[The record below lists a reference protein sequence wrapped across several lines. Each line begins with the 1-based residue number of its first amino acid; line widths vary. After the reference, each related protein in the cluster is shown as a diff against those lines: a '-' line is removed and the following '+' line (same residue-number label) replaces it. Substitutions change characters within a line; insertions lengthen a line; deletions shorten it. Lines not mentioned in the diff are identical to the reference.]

1 VRLPADRELRQLSR
15 HGPFLTAE
23 WRHLA
28 LLNYEVD
35 RSALAGLVPRG
46 TELDEW
52 QGRTYLSVVGF
63 LFLRTRVL
71 GLPIPFHRDFE
82 EVNLRFYVRRKTD
95 GGWRR
100 GVAFVKELVPRTAVA
115 FLARRLY
122 NENYV
127 AVPMEHEIKRAG
139 ADPARIESVSYRWTL
154 AGCRSRLALS
164 VASELAPLTAGSHA
178 EFIAEHY
185 WGYAAQRDGGTCEY
199 QVQHPPWLVASA
211 HEARLDCD
219 VSLLYGAELGRFLQG
234 PPASAFLAD
243 GSEVAVSHGAR
254 LDV

>member
-1 VRLPADRELRQLSR
+1 MGV
-15 HGPFLTAE
+15 FLTAE

-35 RSALAGLVPRG
+35 GSVLAPMVPRG

-63 LFLRTRVL
+63 LFLGTRVL

-82 EVNLRFYVRRKTD
+82 EVNLRFYVRRKVD

-100 GVAFVKELVPRTAVA
+100 GVAFVKELVPRVAVA

-127 AVPMEHEIKRAG
+127 AVPMDHAIRHAPAEPGRVEAVTYEWRVGARAS
-139 ADPARIESVSYRWTL
+139 RLELSVL
-154 AGCRSRLALS
+154 AGPS
-164 VASELAPLTAGSHA
+164 PLVPGSQA

-185 WGYAAQRDGGTCEY
+185 WGYSVKRVGTTCEY
-199 QVQHPPWLVASA
+199 QVQHPPWRVAPA
-211 HEARLDCD
+211 REARLTCD
-219 VSLLYGAELGRFLQG
+219 VDLLYGEKLGRFLHG

-243 GSEVAVSHGAR
+243 GSEVAVSHGVR
-254 LDV
+254 LAI